1 MNATI
6 RSRLSMFVF
15 LVSTMFA
22 TYANASPV
30 NCAAPAGR
38 DEARAC
44 TAAAQGVDELRRFIA
59 RTRGIYILYIQ
70 DFSSN
75 VRA

>member
-38 DEARAC
+38 DEARA
-44 TAAAQGVDELRRFIA
+44 
-59 RTRGIYILYIQ
+59 IYILYIQ
-70 DFSSN
+70 DFGSN
-75 VRA
+75 GPA